1 MNINVILNEQNYI
14 KSFSEIGIIKDSI
27 KVDVPN
33 NLVIREEK
41 YNMIWNGNKFTK
53 GDIIELN
60 EKLSSEFY
68 LEYKF
73 YKYEN
78 GSLVYDENKK
88 IEEQKVD
95 LERKKEELRQQIVAI
110 NFQIA
115 EYEKEGFDTS
125 HLLTKKQELMNE
137 LNIL

>member
-78 GSLVYDENKK
+78 GNLVYDENKK
-88 IEEQKVD
+88 TEEQKAD

-110 NFQIA
+110 NFQIT